1 MRVGSL
7 VKPKTFADVQRPVR
21 QQPLV
26 ANVRFVITHDGKT
39 VTAEA
44 KFQAAEPCAAL
55 YTFLEANVFASVE
68 KIDVKFMTQVISRGD
83 ALTLAS
89 QKIAGP
95 IMLNV
100 FVTGKATLKI

>member
-1 MRVGSL
+1 
-7 VKPKTFADVQRPVR
+7 
-21 QQPLV
+21 
-26 ANVRFVITHDGKT
+26 
-39 VTAEA
+39 
-44 KFQAAEPCAAL
+44 
-55 YTFLEANVFASVE
+55 
-68 KIDVKFMTQVISRGD
+68 MTQVIPRDD